1 MKHVLLISGSL
12 RAGSYNTAL
21 LKAFETVLLEK
32 ATVQWG
38 NIELPLFNEDIEADF
53 PATAT
58 VLKEQVAKADAIIIA
73 APEYNRSMPGV
84 LKNAIDWTSRPY
96 GKNSFAGKRVLVVSV
111 SVGGIAGV
119 MANYEL
125 KRVLLH
131 LEAEVM
137 SEPEFLLGNAGEKF
151 DNDGTLTDKQTIGY
165 VAGAVEAL
173 LAGI

>member
-1 MKHVLLISGSL
+1 
-12 RAGSYNTAL
+12 
-21 LKAFETVLLEK
+21 
-32 ATVQWG
+32 
-38 NIELPLFNEDIEADF
+38 
-53 PATAT
+53 
-58 VLKEQVAKADAIIIA
+58 
-73 APEYNRSMPGV
+73 MPGV